1 MGENEIES
9 FYGCIGWKYT
19 MKTKVTVLLLFLLG
33 GGSILTQSLVPQ
45 KTEIKFEIDT
55 RFGKAKGEFQ
65 KASILIQDLNTKKA
79 RVEIDVASIDTGNSI
94 RDNHLR
100 NDDFF
105 DVPNHPKAYFDVF
118 SVKESVSNS
127 LNLSGKLTIKNIEK
141 NFEIPVQIIDSPQSI
156 QYTGFVDINRKDF
169 QINYDSVINPIKDI
183 ARVQFT
189 VTFEKKGK

>member
-1 MGENEIES
+1 MIS
-9 FYGCIGWKYT
+9 
-19 MKTKVTVLLLFLLG
+19 KVTLLLLLLG
-33 GGSILTQSLVPQ
+33 APLFSQSMVHQ

-65 KASILIQDLNTKKA
+65 KSNLQILDLNA
-79 RVEIDVASIDTGNSI
+79 RKGKIEIDVASIDTGNSL

-105 DVPNHPKAYFDVF
+105 DVPNHPKAYFEVN
-118 SVKESVSNS
+118 SIKETNPNS
-127 LNLSGKLTIKNIEK
+127 LNLTGKLTIKNIEK
-141 NFEIPVQIIDSPQSI
+141 SFEIPVQMTETPQSI